1 MTAFAQWLA
10 GTSASMV
17 VQKTLWLIPLMQTI
31 HIICVALVFSS
42 VVMIEFRVLG
52 YSKAGTVA
60 DTARRFVPWIYA
72 CVALMALT
80 GAVLIVGEPERSLP
94 SFEFQMKMLLAL
106 TVSFNLITLLIA
118 YSTVVEEVRWNETG
132 IQRRTWLFSR
142 RAMAWR
148 QLAAFGVEMSGY
160 WWIRSYDGP
169 KIRFSPYSN
178 GFDQL
183 VRKIADNLP
192 TDLPPAEADLIAEA
206 VLARAR

>member
-1 MTAFAQWLA
+1 MTL
-10 GTSASMV
+10 G
-17 VQKTLWLIPLMQTI
+17 
-31 HIICVALVFSS
+31 HRIIEMLVIAV
-42 VVMIEFRVLG
+42 VVMTVQALLYRLQRRNVAMRDGWRYLTPGPMMWTGLVLG
-52 YSKAGTVA
+52 FG
-60 DTARRFVPWIYA
+60 
-72 CVALMALT
+72 LT
-80 GAVLIVGEPERSLP
+80 GLFSYIYLFVGSARPDA
-94 SFEFQMKMLLAL
+94 EFQMKMLLAL

-118 YSTVVEEVRWNETG
+118 YSTVEVRWNETG

-142 RAMAWR
+142 RAMAWP
-148 QLAAFGVEMSGY
+148 QLAAFGVEVSGY